1 MDGRTTLRKASW
13 YLVLLWYEGLTATAG
28 APNQAMATTYD
39 DEPNPFQDE
48 AGGYDAGSSLST
60 PSVER
65 ISFTPERSE
74 AAVDSSQSTVDG
86 RFTDDT
92 RALPPIPPSPTTR
105 NPRQTT
111 GFKNEID
118 RYIHSGDD
126 VEIHVTF
133 THI

>member
-1 MDGRTTLRKASW
+1 MSVQRAKLVFSLVVLRAR
-13 YLVLLWYEGLTATAG
+13 ELTATTG

-60 PSVER
+60 PSIER

-92 RALPPIPPSPTTR
+92 RALPPVPPSPTTR

-133 THI
+133 TYI